1 MADDDQTPDLPPLPA
16 LELPDIRVV
25 SVFHDADKDRLG
37 VVHDDDL
44 DPHHALGLLLHGLW
58 VQLQSVET
66 FDFEFADDDPDE
78 DS

>member
-1 MADDDQTPDLPPLPA
+1 MADDQTPEPPA
-16 LELPDIRVV
+16 LPTQIDLPDIRVV

-66 FDFEFADDDPDE
+66 FDFEYADDDPDE
-78 DS
+78 D

>member
-1 MADDDQTPDLPPLPA
+1 MADDETPEPPTLPTQID
-16 LELPDIRVV
+16 LPDIRVV

-78 DS
+78 D

>member
-1 MADDDQTPDLPPLPA
+1 MADDQTPEPPA
-16 LELPDIRVV
+16 LPTPIDLPDIRVV

-78 DS
+78 D

>member
-1 MADDDQTPDLPPLPA
+1 MADDEIPEPPA
-16 LELPDIRVV
+16 LPTQIDLPDIRVV

-78 DS
+78 D

>member
-1 MADDDQTPDLPPLPA
+1 MADDEKPTDLAGL

-25 SVFHDADKDRLG
+25 SVFHDADRDRLG

-44 DPHHALGLLLHGLW
+44 DPHHALGLLMHGVW

-66 FDFEFADDDPDE
+66 GDFEFADDDDR
-78 DS
+78 DDD